1 MLANVRQTLTKRYQ
15 LAKAARIEANRRLR
29 LIDEIIN
36 LREFIYS
43 KVNYKPMRGMKDQ
56 QEVLFERIAYK
67 EPELVN
73 SDLWQMLRDVY
84 QSFDISRQI
93 AAAYKI

>member
-1 MLANVRQTLTKRYQ
+1 
-15 LAKAARIEANRRLR
+15 
-29 LIDEIIN
+29 
-36 LREFIYS
+36 
-43 KVNYKPMRGMKDQ
+43 MKDQ
-56 QEVLFERIAYK
+56 QEVLLERIAYK